1 MNKIIVLIIMIMSLT
16 GCTQFV
22 KKETDHGKE
31 LVAAQRVE
39 RDSDDEIK
47 REQQKSFQKNVRS
60 TSGHLPVRPFYPD
73 DTEETED
80 DDDPLDVVNEA
91 REMALKEP
99 SQRDIINGMAVY
111 DYFPHTLY
119 KVYCAPFRATDIIL
133 APGEKLIDITAGDTV
148 RWQLYNST
156 SGEGESERVHI
167 IIKPLK
173 PHLTNNIII
182 LTNLYSYYIEAHSTK
197 KTYQMAVSWNYPRS
211 FIRKIKKRQNK
222 EKQQREKDNKGTYIR
237 ALHLNFHYKIRDTR
251 GLFARWFGKDIVWSP
266 IRVFD
271 DGSKT
276 FIQFPPGLASSE
288 APALFI
294 VSSQGNTQLVNYRVQ
309 GDYYIVDRLFDE
321 AQLIVGEQDPIIVE
335 IRRRS

>member
-1 MNKIIVLIIMIMSLT
+1 MNKIIVLIVMIMSLT

-22 KKETDHGKE
+22 KKETDHGKK

-39 RDSDDEIK
+39 RDSEHDDE
-47 REQQKSFQKNVRS
+47 RETGQGKSFQRNL
-60 TSGHLPVRPFYPD
+60 TSNTGRLPMRALYRD
-73 DTEETED
+73 DREETED
-80 DDDPLDVVNEA
+80 APLDVVDEA

-99 SQRDIINGMAVY
+99 SKRDIINGMAVY

-156 SGEGESERVHI
+156 SGEGNTERVHI
-167 IIKPLK
+167 IVKPLK

-182 LTNLYSYYIEAHSTK
+182 LTNLYSYYIEAYSTK

-211 FIRKIKKRQNK
+211 FIRKIKKKQNK
-222 EKQQREKDNKGTYIR
+222 EKDNKGTYIR
-237 ALHLNFHYKIRDTR
+237 ALHLNFTYEIRDTR
-251 GLFARWFGKDIVWSP
+251 GLFDRWFGKDIAWSP
-266 IRVFD
+266 VRVFD

-288 APALFI
+288 APALFV
-294 VSSQGNTQLVNYRVQ
+294 VSSQGHTQLVNYRVQ

-321 AQLIVGEQDPIIVE
+321 AQLIVGEQDPIVVE
-335 IRRRS
+335 IRKKS

>member
-1 MNKIIVLIIMIMSLT
+1 MKKIIVCVVMIISLT
-16 GCTQFV
+16 GCAHFAQSL
-22 KKETDHGKE
+22 KKDTAFGKE
-31 LVAAQRVE
+31 MVAAQKVE
-39 RDSDDEIK
+39 RDSEHDDERQIK
-47 REQQKSFQKNVRS
+47 QERSFHSNR
-60 TSGHLPVRPFYPD
+60 TSNTGHIPVRPLHRD
-73 DTEETED
+73 DTEETDDED
-80 DDDPLDVVNEA
+80 NPLDVVNEA
-91 REMALKEP
+91 HDIALKEP
-99 SQRDIINGMAVY
+99 SRDDIINGMVVY

-133 APGEKLIDITAGDTV
+133 APGEKLVDVTAGDTV

-156 SGEGESERVHI
+156 SGEGDSERVHI

-197 KTYQMAVSWNYPRS
+197 KTYQMAVSWNYPWS
-211 FIRKIKKRQNK
+211 FIKKMK
-222 EKQQREKDNKGTYIR
+222 KKQKKGKDNEGTHIR
-237 ALHLNFHYKIRDTR
+237 ASHLSFTYEIIDTR
-251 GLFARWFGKDIVWSP
+251 GMFARWFGKDITWSP
-266 IRVFD
+266 VRVFD

-276 FIQFPPGLASSE
+276 FIQFPPGLISSE

-321 AQLIVGEQDPIIVE
+321 ARLIVGQQDPIVVE
-335 IRRRS
+335 IRKKS